1 MSAPIKGNFVGT
13 LIGRYRV
20 SRAIGHG
27 GIGAVYEA
35 VQDAIGY
42 RAAVKILGAQLT
54 SDPRQKQYVDRFL
67 DEARAVNL
75 INHPGVVRVF
85 DFGETDDH
93 IVYILMEYLD
103 GQTLANRL
111 SDAQQGKSK
120 RMSVL
125 QVMRLVRQVAAAMA
139 QAHEKSVIHR
149 DLKPENII
157 LVSDSD
163 VPGGERVKI
172 LDFGLAR
179 FLDSP
184 ERRTTAGVALGTP
197 MYMSPEQCYGG
208 DLDGKSDVYSLGA
221 IAFEMLCGQPPFTDP
236 KPARLMTKHVNEA
249 PPQLKSL
256 NPALPGE
263 VTDLVHQLLGK
274 QAAGRPDMR
283 SLVARIDQLEQA
295 GKLPSGELAAA
306 AKPGTA
312 GANEAFAPTL
322 AVDSLGKKA
331 AKESPMRA
339 LLSQRPKLPWLLA
352 PAAVGLLLGISL
364 GALALGRRT
373 PPPASC
379 PPPVTAPPP
388 VKPTEPDSATPP
400 ADANKPKNDGAN
412 GADSPGKKG
421 ADAAGGTPKG
431 KAKPKAKPIKKTK

>member
-1 MSAPIKGNFVGT
+1 MHAPTKSNFVGS

-20 SRAIGHG
+20 TRAIGHG

-35 VQDAIGY
+35 VQEAIGY
-42 RAAVKILGAQLT
+42 RAAVKILGAQLAT
-54 SDPRQKQYVDRFL
+54 DPRQKQYVDRFL

-103 GQTLANRL
+103 GQTLSSRL
-111 SDAQQGKSK
+111 ADGAAGKGK
-120 RMSVL
+120 KLSVL
-125 QVMRLVRQVAAAMA
+125 QAMRLVRQVAAAMA

-157 LVSDSD
+157 LVTDGD

-221 IAFEMLCGQPPFTDP
+221 IAFELLCGQPPFNDP

-249 PPQLKSL
+249 PPQIKSL
-256 NPALPGE
+256 NPALPDE
-263 VTDLVHQLLGK
+263 VAELVHQLLIK
-274 QAAGRPDMR
+274 QAPQRPDMR
-283 SLVARIDQLEQA
+283 QLVARIDQLEQA
-295 GKLPSGELAAA
+295 GKLPSGELATEKRPVLS
-306 AKPGTA
+306 AK
-312 GANEAFAPTL
+312 EVYAPTM
-322 AVDSLGKKA
+322 AVGSLGKPGKS
-331 AKESPMRA
+331 KLGS
-339 LLSQRPKLPWLLA
+339 LLEQRPAVPWLVAPLA
-352 PAAVGLLLGISL
+352 LGLLLGVGL
-364 GALALGRRT
+364 AALALAQRT
-373 PPPASC
+373 PPKVDC
-379 PPPVTAPPP
+379 PPVTTPADAAG
-388 VKPTEPDSATPP
+388 KSATNDSHAADPAKDKTPP
-400 ADANKPKNDGAN
+400 ADPDPAL
-412 GADSPGKKG
+412 KKG
-421 ADAAGGTPKG
+421 GDTAPPTAPTKG
-431 KAKPKAKPIKKTK
+431 KGKPTKAKPAKKPK

>member
-42 RAAVKILGAQLT
+42 RAAVKILGAQLAT
-54 SDPRQKQYVDRFL
+54 DPRQKQYVDRFL

-125 QVMRLVRQVAAAMA
+125 QVMRLVRQIGAAMA

-256 NPALPGE
+256 NPALPSE
-263 VTDLVHQLLGK
+263 VTDLVHQLLAK
-274 QAAGRPDMR
+274 QAAQRPDMR
-283 SLVARIDQLEQA
+283 ALVARIDQLEQA
-295 GKLPSGELAAA
+295 GKLPSGELTAAS
-306 AKPGTA
+306 KPGSA
-312 GANEAFAPTL
+312 AANEAYAPTL

-331 AKESPMRA
+331 GKGGGVLGA
-339 LLSQRPKLPWLLA
+339 LLAQRPKLPWLLA
-352 PAAVGLLLGISL
+352 PLAVGLLLGVGV
-364 GALALGRRT
+364 GALALARR
-373 PPPASC
+373 
-379 PPPVTAPPP
+379 APPP
-388 VKPTEPDSATPP
+388 PDCPPVVTVPPPSKVPATDPTAGG
-400 ADANKPKNDGAN
+400 DAKPKSDAALDAEG
-412 GADSPGKKG
+412 GPKKSL
-421 ADAAGGTPKG
+421 DAAGAGAKG
-431 KAKPKAKPIKKTK
+431 KAKPSKGKSAKKPK

>member
-1 MSAPIKGNFVGT
+1 
-13 LIGRYRV
+13 L
-20 SRAIGHG
+20 
-27 GIGAVYEA
+27 YEA
-35 VQDAIGY
+35 VQEAIGY
-42 RAAVKILGAQLT
+42 RAAVKILGALLAN
-54 SDPRQKQYVDRFL
+54 DPRQKQYVDRFL

-103 GQTLANRL
+103 GQTLSSRL
-111 SDAQQGKSK
+111 ADGASGKGK
-120 RMSVL
+120 RLSVL
-125 QVMRLVRQVAAAMA
+125 QAMRLVRQVAAAMT

-221 IAFEMLCGQPPFTDP
+221 IAFEMLCGQPPFNDP

-249 PPQLKSL
+249 PPQLASL
-256 NPALPGE
+256 NPALPKE
-263 VTDLVHQLLGK
+263 VTELVHQLLAK
-274 QAAGRPDMR
+274 QAVQRPDMR
-283 SLVARIDQLEQA
+283 KLVARIDELEQA
-295 GKLPSGELAAA
+295 GKLSSNELATEKRPAVSASEAYAPTMAVGSVGKKGKAAA
-306 AKPGTA
+306 ASL
-312 GANEAFAPTL
+312 L
-322 AVDSLGKKA
+322 AK
-331 AKESPMRA
+331 
-339 LLSQRPKLPWLLA
+339 RPALPWLAAPLA
-352 PAAVGLLLGISL
+352 LGLLLGV
-364 GALALGRRT
+364 GVAALALARQS
-373 PPPASC
+373 PPKVECPPVP
-379 PPPVTAPPP
+379 PPPVPSD
-388 VKPTEPDSATPP
+388 KPTTPGSAEDSSGKTEAQADPDPS
-400 ADANKPKNDGAN
+400 
-412 GADSPGKKG
+412 KKG
-421 ADAAGGTPKG
+421 AETAASPAKGKG
-431 KAKPKAKPIKKTK
+431 KAKPKPGKKAK

>member
-1 MSAPIKGNFVGT
+1 MHAPTKSNFVGS

-20 SRAIGHG
+20 TRAIGHG

-35 VQDAIGY
+35 VQEAIGY
-42 RAAVKILGAQLT
+42 RAAVKILGAQLAT
-54 SDPRQKQYVDRFL
+54 DPRQKQYVDRFL

-103 GQTLANRL
+103 GQTLASRL
-111 SDAQQGKSK
+111 ADGAAGKGK
-120 RMSVL
+120 KLSVL
-125 QVMRLVRQVAAAMA
+125 QAMRLVRQVAAAMA

-157 LVSDSD
+157 LITDGD

-221 IAFEMLCGQPPFTDP
+221 IAFELLCGQPPFNDP

-249 PPQLKSL
+249 PPQIKSL
-256 NPALPGE
+256 NPALPDE
-263 VTDLVHQLLGK
+263 VAELVHQLLVK
-274 QAAGRPDMR
+274 QAAQRPDMR
-283 SLVARIDQLEQA
+283 QLLARIDQLEQA
-295 GKLPSGELAAA
+295 GKLPSGELATEKRPALSV
-306 AKPGTA
+306 K
-312 GANEAFAPTL
+312 EVYAPTL
-322 AVDSLGKKA
+322 AVGSLGKRGKS
-331 AKESPMRA
+331 KLGG
-339 LLSQRPKLPWLLA
+339 LLEQRPAVPWLVAPLA
-352 PAAVGLLLGISL
+352 LGLLLGVGIA
-364 GALALGRRT
+364 ALVLAQRT
-373 PPPASC
+373 PPKVDC
-379 PPPVTAPPP
+379 PPVAAPTNPAGKAGASDVQAADT
-388 VKPTEPDSATPP
+388 VKDKPQPADPDPAQKKGNETTPP
-400 ADANKPKNDGAN
+400 
-412 GADSPGKKG
+412 
-421 ADAAGGTPKG
+421 GTPTKG
-431 KAKPKAKPIKKTK
+431 KAKPTKAKPAKKPK